1 MGAIEASL
9 AALSAASALAA
20 KVPFISPVAGLLLQ
34 ALTMRNVSVGLIS
47 QGLYLTAM
55 LTGSKAAQGR
65 VGYSHGQ
72 T

>member
-34 ALTMRNVSVGLIS
+34 ALTMRNVSVGRS
-47 QGLYLTAM
+47 NLTRT
-55 LTGSKAAQGR
+55 LSYRYVNRK
-65 VGYSHGQ
+65 
-72 T
+72 

>member
-34 ALTMRNVSVGLIS
+34 ALTMRNVSVRRS
-47 QGLYLTAM
+47 NLTRT
-55 LTGSKAAQGR
+55 LSYRYVNRK
-65 VGYSHGQ
+65 
-72 T
+72 